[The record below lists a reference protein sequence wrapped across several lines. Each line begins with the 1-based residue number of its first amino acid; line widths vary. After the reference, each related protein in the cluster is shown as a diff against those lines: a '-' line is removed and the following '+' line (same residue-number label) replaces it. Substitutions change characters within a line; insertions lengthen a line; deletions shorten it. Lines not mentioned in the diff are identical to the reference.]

1 MKVRAKQL
9 TSKAT
14 RSKTS
19 REQMEIEVSATN
31 LVPLAAKSQKQQNQG
46 LVINYFWKEIFK
58 LSTDETLQL
67 NFKYPEKIR
76 AY

>member
-46 LVINYFWKEIFK
+46 LVINYF
-58 LSTDETLQL
+58 
-67 NFKYPEKIR
+67 
-76 AY
+76 